1 MESENWNLST
11 VCPTRYA
18 KQLYEYFNFN
28 SPRQAEVCSEWDH
41 SWEFQF
47 NFQFQTAMH
56 SVESVGAVFW
66 SSKTERFELKIE
78 KFLANFHSLNE
89 SVSALVHQNWPSSS
103 RFQSRCDLSLSS
115 ASESEIELDDEWSMV
130 GRWMGWIDYYL
141 KEIRRAR
148 EWAKRRRAWMRFDGE
163 VEMFWLICS
172 LLHFSFSCW
181 CFQNLVYRSSCWSAT
196 SDSDFIVKS
205 STIHYCL
212 VFSLHFLFRTWS
224 VKQSRSFA
232 RVLLLFWSHLIE
244 LSVDFFLASLSHSI
258 YTLIRVSTCR
268 RGKWKWI
275 DRRYKFITH
284 SAWSIL
290 ILIQFSLV
298 NWMLCCWLRTNGFNV
313 KSAKSVICHHRSCH
327 NNKIDASLIHC
338 MLACQNWQK

>member
-1 MESENWNLST
+1 
-11 VCPTRYA
+11 
-18 KQLYEYFNFN
+18 
-28 SPRQAEVCSEWDH
+28 
-41 SWEFQF
+41 
-47 NFQFQTAMH
+47 
-56 SVESVGAVFW
+56 
-66 SSKTERFELKIE
+66 
-78 KFLANFHSLNE
+78 
-89 SVSALVHQNWPSSS
+89 
-103 RFQSRCDLSLSS
+103 
-115 ASESEIELDDEWSMV
+115 MV

-268 RGKWKWI
+268 HGKWKWI

-298 NWMLCCWLRTNGFNV
+298 SWMLCCWLRTNGFNV
-313 KSAKSVICHHRSCH
+313 KSAKSVIHHHRRCQVESFRLRRH
-327 NNKIDASLIHC
+327 FLSLAHMRQLFLRRWDNSHTRNDIIESTLKIYRNSTFLVEFSQSISSNAILSVSYRNLTIGMSTHEWLEC
-338 MLACQNWQK
+338 CQLSELTCSIVATFTAFLKKNYDVVRLSAELCGGGKQQQESGQANADDEQRKSRSFFFVSKKRTI